1 MIIGMAATSQDR
13 NVTSSVCRS
22 TPNGLNN
29 LNTEIDQCTSSSELN
44 RNMNFATNAFQ
55 LQKDIDMLSASV
67 GDSLIMGDSV
77 FGNSGIGTVTKE
89 LKDRVVDLRE
99 KKEELKASID
109 KAESIIERS
118 DRDFSDVKDSLA
130 ETQPKR
136 ILHFIEDYTL
146 AILVMSYLFMIIS
159 AIYIYT
165 IISDNKL
172 VAFGKSVLGSTF
184 LSCFMFMMLYYFS

>member
-1 MIIGMAATSQDR
+1 MIIDMAATSQDR

-29 LNTEIDQCTSSSELN
+29 LNTEIDKCTSSNELN

-55 LQKDIDMLSASV
+55 VQKDIDMLSASV
-67 GDSLIMGDSV
+67 GDSLIVGDSV
-77 FGNSGIGTVTKE
+77 FGNSGIGSVTKE
-89 LKDRVVDLRE
+89 LKDRLVELRK
-99 KKEELKASID
+99 KKEELKSSID
-109 KAESIIERS
+109 KSESIIERS
-118 DRDFSDVKDSLA
+118 DRDFSDVKDSLP

-146 AILVMSYLFMIIS
+146 AILVISYLFMIIS

-165 IISDNKL
+165 IISDNKF
-172 VAFGKSVLGSTF
+172 VAFGKSVLGSVF